1 VSLALLRITALVE
14 DTAPYRGHLGEH
26 GFSLVLEGGGETVL
40 FDAGQGLAIL
50 HNARALKVD
59 WGKIRNVAISH
70 GHYDHTAGL
79 PQVLSQTKAKV
90 FLHPQATLPRF
101 KRTQEG
107 EIKEIGPPWRPQDLT
122 KTGAFFHY
130 QEGPV
135 EIVSEMLLTGPIP
148 RSHAME
154 VPTED
159 FLVREEKGLSPD
171 PFQDDQALVV
181 KSEKGLVVILGC
193 CHAGLINT
201 LDYARELT
209 GRDRI
214 QAVIGGTHLL
224 GASSERI
231 CWTIEALSKMDIPQ
245 LALSHCTG
253 FVASAQLYQAFGS
266 RVRPLNV
273 GHILEIGE

>member
-1 VSLALLRITALVE
+1 MLRIKVLVE
-14 DTAPYRGHLGEH
+14 DTAPSRGHLGEH
-26 GFSLVLEGGGETVL
+26 GFSLLLEGGEEAVL
-40 FDAGQGLAIL
+40 FDVGQGLAIL
-50 HNARALKVD
+50 HNARALEVD
-59 WGKIRNVAISH
+59 WEKIKKVVISH
-70 GHYDHTAGL
+70 GHYDHTGGL
-79 PQVLSQTKAKV
+79 PQVLSQIRPEV
-90 FLHPQATLPRF
+90 FLHPEAASPRF
-101 KRTQEG
+101 KRTRQG
-107 EIKEIGPPWRPQDLT
+107 EIIGIGPPWKAEDLE
-122 KTGAFFHY
+122 KMGALLHFHSSS
-130 QEGPV
+130 V
-135 EIVSEMLLTGPIP
+135 EIAKGMSLTGPIS
-148 RSHAME
+148 RRHLIEA
-154 VPTED
+154 PTED
-159 FLVREEKGLSPD
+159 FLVPQGDGFSSDLFP
-171 PFQDDQALVV
+171 DDQALIV
-181 KSEKGLVVILGC
+181 EDEQGLVVILGC

-253 FVASAQLYQAFGS
+253 FVASAQLHQAFGS